1 MHALEEI
8 RRTLVPEGILIDLR
22 PLAAQWP
29 VEIVTTS
36 GMRVM
41 GRMTDLPTGLADDE
55 ASNQAVEEAACR
67 GWFIQENEQIFPAY
81 LYWDTPDEMATYM
94 AERWSDFV
102 KLEDPILAA
111 AQSAW
116 EAAGADR
123 RVRVRLKMLLTR
135 WRKK

>member
-8 RRTLVPEGILIDLR
+8 RRTLVPEGILVDLR

-29 VEIVTTS
+29 VEIVAAD
-36 GMRVM
+36 GIRVM
-41 GRMTDLPTGLADDE
+41 GRLTDLPAGLSDDE
-55 ASNQAVEEAACR
+55 ASNQAVEETARR
-67 GWFIQENEQIFPAY
+67 GWFIQEEEQIFPAY
-81 LYWDTPDEMATYM
+81 LYWDAPDEMAVYM

-116 EAAGADR
+116 EAAGVDR

-135 WRKK
+135 WRKQ